1 MANPVPRTRY
11 PVPGTRYPVPRTPH
25 PLCDCPAWRFD
36 NVKSRALAFATL
48 PVAALLGAV
57 LSAQQPTPG
66 PATAAT
72 DAPKKEPA
80 WDVTAPLGPTHDV
93 SFETDEGTWMNVDVS
108 PDGRTIVFDL
118 LGDIYTMPIEGSGTG
133 LATRITTGPAFDMQ
147 PRFSPDGKRIAFSS
161 DRNGLWNIWVMQ
173 VDGSRPSQVSKENR
187 WFVNSPTW
195 APDGQSIY
203 ARKHFVRQRSL
214 GAGEIWQFHV
224 SGGDGLQVTE
234 KNGWQ
239 KDAGEPAIA
248 PDGAT
253 LYYSKDVT
261 PGDQFE
267 YIYAILRRDLKT
279 GKERAVASS
288 PGGSIAPRVSPD
300 GKTLSFIRR
309 IDLGSRLFVRD
320 LATGVETS
328 VFDGLDKDLQEA
340 WAVHGVYS
348 QYAWTPDGKGFVIWG
363 KGGLWR
369 VDLAAKT
376 GTKIPFRA
384 KVDQKVNEALRFARE
399 VHPEKFPVRMLRHV
413 KVAPDGRSV
422 VYTALGHLYLRALP
436 EGTPTRLTQD
446 PAHEAWPSFSP
457 DGKWIVYTTWDDE
470 AKGRLRVIG
479 VDGQGGR
486 DVIAVPGHYAQPS
499 FSPDGASIV
508 YRATGPDSDRALTH
522 AIDPGVFIVPTAGG
536 APKKVT
542 DGGQEPQF
550 SRDAT
555 RIFLRDRR
563 GEQTVLRS
571 VTLDGG
577 DEIVHVQS
585 ENAIQIVPSPDGK
598 WVAFE
603 ERFRTYVAPLAAT
616 GRPATIGPSSTT
628 YPVAQVSRDAGFSI
642 HWSADS
648 KRVHWTL
655 GPELFTRDLTKTFA
669 FVDGGEAAA
678 AAPETAGVN
687 IGFTQDSDLPTGEVA
702 LTNARI
708 ITMAGTGRRDVIERG
723 TIVIRGNRIVAVGPS
738 GRVTVPASAK
748 RVDATGKTIMPG
760 IIDAHAHLGGPGDGL
775 IPQANWPLMANLAY
789 GVTTSHDP
797 SNDTETIFTMAE
809 MVRTGALVG
818 PRVFSTGTVLY
829 GAETPFKSVVSSIE
843 DARSHMRRMKAA
855 GAFSV
860 KSYNQQRRD
869 ARQML
874 IKAARELEMLVVPEG
889 GSLLYLNETMMLD
902 GHTGIEH
909 NLPTP
914 NLYKDVTT
922 LFAKSGLGYT
932 PTLIV
937 SYGSQS
943 GENYW
948 YHHDDVFNNRRLL
961 TFVPRDVVLPRA
973 RRRMASAEDD
983 YAHVL
988 VSKGAKAVLD
998 AGGKVQLG
1006 AHGQLQGLG
1015 AHWELWML
1023 QQGGMTNLE
1032 ALQAATIAGA
1042 QYLGLDKDLGSL
1054 EAGKLADL
1062 VVLDGNPLADI
1073 RQSDTV
1079 RQVMVNGRLYDAAT
1093 LNQVAPTAQERR
1105 KLYWER

>member
-1 MANPVPRTRY
+1 VTTYTR
-11 PVPGTRYPVPRTPH
+11 
-25 PLCDCPAWRFD
+25 
-36 NVKSRALAFATL
+36 LAFTAIALITL
-48 PVAALLGAV
+48 GVWTT
-57 LSAQQPTPG
+57 AQTPPQPPTPNPTG
-66 PATAAT
+66 AAT

-80 WDVTAPLGPTHDV
+80 WDVAAPLGPTHTV
-93 SFETDEGTWMNVDVS
+93 AFETDEGTWMNVDVS

-118 LGDIYTMPIEGSGTG
+118 LGDIYTMPIAGSGAG
-133 LATRITTGPAFDMQ
+133 LATRITDGPAFDMQ
-147 PRFSPDGKRIAFSS
+147 PRFSPDGSRLAFSS

-173 VDGSRPSQVSKENR
+173 ADGSKPSQVSKDNR

-203 ARKHFVRQRSL
+203 ARRHFVRQRSL

-224 SGGDGLQVTE
+224 SGGEGLQVTE

-239 KDAGEPAIA
+239 KDAGEPAIS

-261 PGDQFE
+261 PGETFE
-267 YIYAILRRDLKT
+267 YNKNPFGTIYAIIRRDLKT
-279 GKERAVASS
+279 GKERTVASA

-309 IDLGSRLFVRD
+309 VDLGSRLFVRD

-340 WAVHGVYS
+340 WAVHGVYA

-369 VDLAAKT
+369 VDLAART
-376 GTKIPFRA
+376 GTRIPFRA
-384 KVDQKVNEALRFARE
+384 RVEQTVNESLRFSRD
-399 VHPEKFPVRMLRHV
+399 VHGDNFKVRMLRHV
-413 KVAPDGRSV
+413 RVAPDGKSV
-422 VYTALGHLYLRALP
+422 VYSALGHLYLRALP
-436 EGTPTRLTQD
+436 DGTPKRLTQD
-446 PAHEAWPSFSP
+446 AAHEAWPSFSP
-457 DGKWIVYTTWDDE
+457 DGKSVTYVTWDDQ
-470 AKGRLRVIG
+470 AFGRLRLIG
-479 VDGQGGR
+479 IDGQGGR
-486 DVIAVPGHYAQPS
+486 DVIATPGHYAQPS

-508 YRATGPDSDRALTH
+508 FRAAGPDSDRALTH
-522 AIDPGVFIVPTAGG
+522 ATDPGVFIVPAAGG
-536 APKKVT
+536 TPKKVT

-550 SRDAT
+550 NRDGT

-563 GEQTVLRS
+563 GDQTVLRS
-571 VTLDGG
+571 VTLEGG

-585 ENAIQIVPSPDGK
+585 ENAIQIVPSPDNK

-616 GRPATIGPSSTT
+616 GRTATIGPSSTA

-648 KRVHWTL
+648 RRVHWTL
-655 GPELFTRDLTKTFA
+655 GPELFTRDLSKTFA
-669 FVDGGEAAA
+669 FVEGGEATA
-678 AAPETAGVN
+678 AAPETAG
-687 IGFTQDSDLPTGEVA
+687 IDIAFTETSDVPAGEVA

-708 ITMAGTGRRDVIERG
+708 ITMAGAGRREVIERG
-723 TIVIRGNRIVAVGPS
+723 TIVIRGNRIVAVGPA
-738 GRVTVPASAK
+738 GRVSVPAGAK
-748 RVDATGKTIMPG
+748 RIDATGKTIMPG
-760 IIDAHAHLGGPGDGL
+760 IVDAHAHLGGPGDGL

-797 SNDTETIFTMAE
+797 SNDTETVFTVAE
-809 MVRTGALVG
+809 MVRSGALVG
-818 PRVFSTGTVLY
+818 PRVFSTGTILY
-829 GAETPFKSVVSSIE
+829 GAETPFKSVVSSID
-843 DARSHMRRMKAA
+843 DARSHLRRMKAA

-869 ARQML
+869 ARQMI

-948 YHHDDVFNNRRLL
+948 YSRDEVFRNQRLL

-973 RRRMASAEDD
+973 RRRVTSGEDD

-988 VSKGAKAVLD
+988 VAKGAKAVLD

-1023 QQGGMTNLE
+1023 QQGGMTNHE

-1042 QYLGLDKDLGSL
+1042 QYLGLDKEIGSL

-1062 VVLDGNPLADI
+1062 IVLDGNPLADI

-1079 RQVMVNGRLYDAAT
+1079 RQVMINGRLFDAAT
-1093 LNQVAPTAQERR
+1093 LNQIAPTVQPRR

>member
-1 MANPVPRTRY
+1 M
-11 PVPGTRYPVPRTPH
+11 
-25 PLCDCPAWRFD
+25 
-36 NVKSRALAFATL
+36 KSRALAFATL

-267 YIYAILRRDLKT
+267 YNKNPFGTIYAILRRDLKT